1 MGSFKDTICSQEAK
15 GTCTCLLDIKVQ
27 YQETV
32 SVQLYRNML
41 SKRLFFHLGFKL
53 NEKHLKCLKRS

>member
-15 GTCTCLLDIKVQ
+15 GTCTCLLDIKAQ

-32 SVQLYRNML
+32 SVQLL
-41 SKRLFFHLGFKL
+41 SKRLSFHLGFKVYI
-53 NEKHLKCLKRS
+53 S